1 MSRET
6 IDDAQAYLTYISE
19 NRIKRIVNV
28 ESLLKN
34 HSEEDVISCLMDI
47 YRDKQKFLKIMI
59 DADKTSSRINE
70 TIVAMFRIH
79 MAIRVLEGDG
89 KEVMIHERAQ
99 SGAESCS
106 RVS

>member
-6 IDDAQAYLTYISE
+6 ISDAQEYLTYISE
-19 NRIKRIVNV
+19 NQVRRIVNV

-34 HSEEDVISCLMDI
+34 HTPEDVISCLSDI
-47 YRDKQKFLKIMI
+47 YREKQRFLKVMI
-59 DADKTSSRINE
+59 DIDKTSSRINE

-79 MAIRVLEGDG
+79 MAIRVLQEDG